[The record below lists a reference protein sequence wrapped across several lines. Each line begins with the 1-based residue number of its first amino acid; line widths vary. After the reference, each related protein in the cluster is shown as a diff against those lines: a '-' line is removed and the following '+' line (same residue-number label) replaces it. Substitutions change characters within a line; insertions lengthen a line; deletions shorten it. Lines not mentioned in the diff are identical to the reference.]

1 MMDAALYQEVLRD
14 HLVPFM
20 ERHGTTMFLQD
31 GAPPHRAKTMKAYLA
46 MLPYEII
53 KWPGNS
59 PDLNPIEN
67 CWNWMKDQLKETNH
81 RNLKELEED
90 VKKLWCTVT
99 PTEYLRELIRSMPRR
114 MAKVIDRGGALT
126 KY

>member
-31 GAPPHRAKTMKAYLA
+31 GAPPHRAKSTKAYLA
-46 MLPYEII
+46 TLPYEII

-67 CWNWMKDQLKETNH
+67 CWNWMKDQLKDFQCQKKDQ
-81 RNLKELEED
+81 LILEIKRIWC
-90 VKKLWCTVT
+90 VKVT
-99 PTEYLRELIRSMPRR
+99 REYCLTLARSMPNRIQAC
-114 MAKVIDRGGALT
+114 MEANGGHT